1 MNVMILVLSLPDAH
15 ERRKKFKDD
24 FESKSNKEFIFFDGV
39 YGKNLSENFVKEIY
53 DGKKAKKYI
62 GRDLTSGEIGATLS
76 HYKMYKYAL
85 DNKVDYLVCLE
96 DDTFIDESFDF
107 ILDSIILNKEILL
120 SEKTVFFLQEHTIN
134 SNVIFSKKKIALKEG
149 FDIKR
154 LLGSS
159 QYFVGS
165 YGYLVS
171 KNMLKSLEK
180 NYLPFFYVCD
190 HWYFVRKRCDI
201 KNMYCVDKAI
211 VKTNEE
217 SIRQVDSYINEERKK
232 LIKKS
237 GLSVIARSKIAVK
250 RIVLRAI
257 DSDIE

>member
-1 MNVMILVLSLPDAH
+1 MILVLSLPDAH
-15 ERRKKFKDD
+15 ERRENFKAN
-24 FESKSNKEFIFFDGV
+24 FESKSNKNFVFFDGI
-39 YGKNLSENFVKEIY
+39 YGKNLSKDFINEVY
-53 DGKKAKKYI
+53 DSNKAIRYI

-96 DDTFIDESFDF
+96 DDTFIDNDFDL
-107 ILDSIILNKEILL
+107 ILDSIISSKEIPLADQ
-120 SEKTVFFLQEHTIN
+120 TIFFLQEHTLN
-134 SNVIFSKKKIALKEG
+134 NNVIFSKKKISLKEG

-171 KNMLKSLEK
+171 KNMLNSLVR
-180 NYLPFFYVCD
+180 NYIPFFFVCD
-190 HWYFVRKRCDI
+190 HWYFVKKKCDI
-201 KNMYCVDKAI
+201 KNMYCIDKAI

-217 SIRQVDSYINEERKK
+217 SIRQVDSYINEERKL

-237 GLSVIARSKIAVK
+237 SLSVIARSKIASK

-257 DSDIE
+257 DRDIE